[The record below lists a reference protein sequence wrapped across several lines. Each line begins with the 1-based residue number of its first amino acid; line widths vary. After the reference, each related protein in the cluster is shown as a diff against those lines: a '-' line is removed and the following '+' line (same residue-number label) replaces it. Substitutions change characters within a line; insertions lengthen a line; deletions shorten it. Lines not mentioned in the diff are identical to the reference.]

1 MKQIHL
7 DEANTQNTHINM
19 VAQVICIYT
28 SPPWEKHIDEANTL
42 QCTQDEAN
50 TLQCTKQIH
59 SKDEANRRVAAAAAQ
74 VICL

>member
-19 VAQVICIYT
+19 VAQVICICT
-28 SPPWEKHIDEANTL
+28 SPPWEKHIDESNTL

-50 TLQCTKQIH
+50 
-59 SKDEANRRVAAAAAQ
+59 RRVAAAAQ